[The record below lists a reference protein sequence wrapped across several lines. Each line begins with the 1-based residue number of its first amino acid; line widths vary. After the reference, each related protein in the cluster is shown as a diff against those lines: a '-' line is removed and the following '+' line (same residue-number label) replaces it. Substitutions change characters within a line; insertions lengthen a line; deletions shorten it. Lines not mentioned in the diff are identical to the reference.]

1 MTPEM
6 QFASLLRHE
15 VLDLIAGTF
24 FLFSGVVALLFAM
37 MVHKKEARILI
48 WIGLWSAMYGFVDL
62 ASSPIVT
69 SAMPQRFELARQLSL
84 VCCRVLMIVPA
95 TLAFR
100 ELTQGA
106 LRRFVQALL
115 IINLTIALVAISW
128 FLVSGSQNIFFF
140 YNELFTIPGL
150 VAVIVTSCVPKL
162 SERYLL
168 ISRNW
173 VLIAGAVIF
182 SAEALCVN
190 ILRLLNY
197 NVPRIY
203 GTLGFAVLLLSF
215 AYTALQMIDSNERRL
230 LSIDN
235 ELAIARHLQF
245 SILPGAAPEVPSL
258 SITALYEPMTAV
270 AGDFYD
276 FLPIDDHRVGF
287 LIADVSGHGVPA
299 ALFASMIK
307 VAMQTVNNCAS
318 DPGEVLK
325 RLRSVLNRNLRG
337 QFVTAGY
344 LWIDTEAGFAR
355 YSAAGHPPLIL
366 WRSLDDALYRIESNG
381 LLFGMDLDSEYPVR
395 QIRLE
400 AGDRL
405 LLYTDGIT
413 EAENGVGEQ
422 FGDGRLEQ
430 VMRDNSSCTVAQLSE
445 RLLAEIRAWTPEAT
459 TLQDDIT
466 LIAIDVLNV
475 DVPSRQST
483 HIQTSGVLIPACSA
497 GPLP

>member
-6 QFASLLRHE
+6 QFASLLHHE
-15 VLDLIAGTF
+15 VLNLIAGSF
-24 FLFSGVVALLFAM
+24 FLFSGVVALLFARV
-37 MVHKKEARILI
+37 VHKQEARILI

-62 ASSPIVT
+62 AYSPIVT
-69 SAMPQRFELARQLSL
+69 SAMPQRFELVRQLSL
-84 VCCRVLMIVPA
+84 VCCRFLIIVPA
-95 TLAFR
+95 TLAFL

-106 LRRFVQALL
+106 LRRFLQALL
-115 IINLTIALVAISW
+115 IIGLTIGLVAISW
-128 FLVSGSQNIFFF
+128 FLISGSQNIFFF
-140 YNELFTIPGL
+140 YELFTIPGL

-162 SERYLL
+162 SKRYLL

-173 VLIAGAVIF
+173 VLIAGALIF
-182 SAEALCVN
+182 SAEALWVN
-190 ILRLLNY
+190 IVRPLNY

-203 GTLGFAVLLLSF
+203 DTLGFTVLLLSF

-230 LSIDN
+230 ISIDN
-235 ELAIARHLQF
+235 ELAIARQLQF

-258 SITALYEPMTAV
+258 SITALYEPMMAV

-276 FLPIDDHRVGF
+276 FLPIDDHRMGF

-318 DPGEVLK
+318 DPGEVIK
-325 RLRSVLNRNLRG
+325 RLRSILNRNLQG
-337 QFVTAGY
+337 QFVSAAY

-430 VMRDNSSCTVAQLSE
+430 VMRDNSSCAVAQFSE
-445 RLLAEIRAWTPEAT
+445 RLLAEIRAWSAEPT

-466 LIAIDVLNV
+466 LIAIDVLKV
-475 DVPSRQST
+475 GVPSRQST
-483 HIQTSGVLIPACSA
+483 HIQTSGVIPACSA
-497 GPLP
+497 VPLP